1 MSEQLLV
8 EALHTLARTAVIPP
22 RPAHWASDLKVPR
35 LTLEIVEGEDAGKKV
50 PAEQTF
56 VSVGTHPSND
66 VVLADPTVSRFHCEI
81 ACTEQGVL
89 VRDVGS
95 SNGTEVDAVRV
106 REAYLRHGS
115 RIRLGGTLILI
126 HVAAD
131 LASVPLSEKT
141 SMGQLVGT
149 SAIMRSVFTLLE
161 RCADSDSGVL
171 LEGESGTGK
180 EEAAFTLHAHSARS
194 KKRFVVVD
202 CGAIAPSLFESEL
215 FGHERGAFTGANQT
229 RAGAFESAQGGTVFL
244 DEIGEIPL
252 DLQPKLLR
260 VLEDRTV
267 QRVGST
273 KRRKVDVRVIAATNR
288 DLRAEVNAGRFRSDL
303 FYRLAVLRVRL
314 PALRERAED
323 LPVLVKSL
331 LGRLGASDEQ
341 LTRFASRNFLEWLR
355 YATWPGNVRELRNHL
370 ERCLALDA
378 PFPTSQSDVT
388 AATEVRPTG
397 TLPEYPEA
405 RKRAIETFEAD
416 YLQALVDRYHDNL
429 SRGARECG
437 IDRGH
442 LHRLLARHKISS
454 TPR

>member
-1 MSEQLLV
+1 
-8 EALHTLARTAVIPP
+8 
-22 RPAHWASDLKVPR
+22 
-35 LTLEIVEGEDAGKKV
+35 
-50 PAEQTF
+50 
-56 VSVGTHPSND
+56 
-66 VVLADPTVSRFHCEI
+66 
-81 ACTEQGVL
+81 
-89 VRDVGS
+89 
-95 SNGTEVDAVRV
+95 
-106 REAYLRHGS
+106 
-115 RIRLGGTLILI
+115 
-126 HVAAD
+126 
-131 LASVPLSEKT
+131 
-141 SMGQLVGT
+141 
-149 SAIMRSVFTLLE
+149 
-161 RCADSDSGVL
+161 
-171 LEGESGTGK
+171 
-180 EEAAFTLHAHSARS
+180 
-194 KKRFVVVD
+194 
-202 CGAIAPSLFESEL
+202 
-215 FGHERGAFTGANQT
+215 
-229 RAGAFESAQGGTVFL
+229 
-244 DEIGEIPL
+244 
-252 DLQPKLLR
+252 